1 MTVFIFLFIILYY
14 CVVHGDSI
22 ILIEMAT
29 DAQLEAQRLVS
40 ISLSKMAQ
48 SRTQRTGISLHKSL
62 LVATVLQK
70 ARFLCME
77 EVFRM
82 VHSSPPYQNNNLHN
96 SESQCYDFDDD
107 DHLVA
112 LTPEEAGI
120 TNHTTNLVS
129 YPDVNDNGEACS
141 QNFTKHE
148 LSSEYEKENLPPEAP
163 TYFDLDKGPRDQCFR
178 ERSTTVTSS
187 SSSSYC
193 RNLKRRRAVYDPE
206 TEEAI
211 QSILP
216 KKTKMLSFDSDGE
229 DSVFTDD
236 DDDNA
241 FLNDDNGDGSKSMDI
256 DRITSLVSIF
266 SFGGMTPASS
276 AVNINESSS
285 SSSGSNSYGNLT
297 RSSSTPDLCS
307 AQAKENG
314 SIQQRPFIAMTV

>member
-1 MTVFIFLFIILYY
+1 
-14 CVVHGDSI
+14 
-22 ILIEMAT
+22 MAT
-29 DAQLEAQRLVS
+29 DTQLEAQRLVS

-82 VHSSPPYQNNNLHN
+82 VHSTPSYQNNMNN
-96 SESQCYDFDDD
+96 NIEEPCYDFDDEEN
-107 DHLVA
+107 LVG

-120 TNHTTNLVS
+120 ANPSILGYSDLNEENSDPCTPNCPRH
-129 YPDVNDNGEACS
+129 EATS
-141 QNFTKHE
+141 D
-148 LSSEYEKENLPPEAP
+148 SDKENLAPEGP
-163 TYFDLDKGPRDQCFR
+163 TYFDLDKAPRDQCFR
-178 ERSTTVTSS
+178 ERSTTITSS
-187 SSSSYC
+187 SSSSYY
-193 RNLKRRRAVYDPE
+193 RNLKRRRAVCDSE
-206 TEEAI
+206 TEEAV

-216 KKTKMLSFDSDGE
+216 KKTRTLSFDSDCE
-229 DSVFTDD
+229 DSVFGDD
-236 DDDNA
+236 DS
-241 FLNDDNGDGSKSMDI
+241 FLNEDSSSGDDDLNGSKAMDI

-266 SFGGMTPASS
+266 SFGGMTPSS
-276 AVNINESSS
+276 STNSLSECSSS

-307 AQAKENG
+307 AQAKEPG